1 MTLLYVEPV
10 DEESSWHMPICRV
23 LNLLGGLGELSM
35 NVVDIHKVPYIERAA
50 AKKNNKNDNRSR

>member
-10 DEESSWHMPICRV
+10 DEESAWHMPICRV
-23 LNLLGGLGELSM
+23 MNLLGGLGELSM

-50 AKKNNKNDNRSR
+50 IKKNNTK

>member
-23 LNLLGGLGELSM
+23 LYLFGGLGELSM
-35 NVVDIHKVPYIERAA
+35 NVIDIHKVPYIKRGGIKE
-50 AKKNNKNDNRSR
+50 KQ